1 MDKQGA
7 TMIKT
12 DREIELDALGV
23 DLARRLEWDGYD
35 IFFTMERALIDANFH
50 TAAAALRAAWDKY
63 DAEQIAHIQK
73 LADMLGKREAAK

>member
-1 MDKQGA
+1 
-7 TMIKT
+7 MITET

-50 TAAAALRAAWDKY
+50 TVAGELRAAWDKWE
-63 DAEQIAHIQK
+63 A
-73 LADMLGKREAAK
+73 KR